1 MNKNSYVTAALF
13 VVFVL
18 LTVFYM
24 GMEDPKDLTT
34 GAGSTQTLPN
44 VQMEVSETDAQTG
57 SELASET
64 TTEENVTTVAT
75 ESNSIQVLRVELEKQ
90 QSQKVSEL
98 KEVIASK
105 DYDATAKSEAKDDLD
120 KLNRD
125 REHQS
130 ALETMIKSKG
140 YNDVLVR
147 VNEET
152 VQVIVQVADESAFPG
167 VEEVNELYM
176 MAKTEFT
183 NNPDVT
189 IQCQPIN
196 YIKAN
201 KKHTDPKVGIFLS

>member
-140 YNDVLVR
+140 YNDVVR

-189 IQCQPIN
+189 IQFQPIN
-196 YIKAN
+196 
-201 KKHTDPKVGIFLS
+201 

>member
-1 MNKNSYVTAALF
+1 M
-13 VVFVL
+13 
-18 LTVFYM
+18 
-24 GMEDPKDLTT
+24 
-34 GAGSTQTLPN
+34 
-44 VQMEVSETDAQTG
+44 
-57 SELASET
+57 
-64 TTEENVTTVAT
+64 
-75 ESNSIQVLRVELEKQ
+75 LRVELEKQ

-189 IQCQPIN
+189 IQFQPIN
-196 YIKAN
+196 
-201 KKHTDPKVGIFLS
+201 

>member
-64 TTEENVTTVAT
+64 TTKENVTTVAT

-189 IQCQPIN
+189 IQFQPIN
-196 YIKAN
+196 
-201 KKHTDPKVGIFLS
+201 

>member
-90 QSQKVSEL
+90 QSQQVSEL

-189 IQCQPIN
+189 IQFQPIN
-196 YIKAN
+196 
-201 KKHTDPKVGIFLS
+201 

>member
-75 ESNSIQVLRVELEKQ
+75 E
-90 QSQKVSEL
+90 
-98 KEVIASK
+98 
-105 DYDATAKSEAKDDLD
+105 
-120 KLNRD
+120 
-125 REHQS
+125 
-130 ALETMIKSKG
+130 
-140 YNDVLVR
+140 
-147 VNEET
+147 
-152 VQVIVQVADESAFPG
+152 F
-167 VEEVNELYM
+167 
-176 MAKTEFT
+176 
-183 NNPDVT
+183 NPSVT
-189 IQCQPIN
+189 C
-196 YIKAN
+196 
-201 KKHTDPKVGIFLS
+201 

>member
-13 VVFVL
+13 FVFVL

-189 IQCQPIN
+189 IQFQPIN
-196 YIKAN
+196 
-201 KKHTDPKVGIFLS
+201 

>member
-105 DYDATAKSEAKDDLD
+105 DYDATVKSEAKDDLD

-189 IQCQPIN
+189 IQFQPIN
-196 YIKAN
+196 
-201 KKHTDPKVGIFLS
+201 

>member
-57 SELASET
+57 SGLASET

-189 IQCQPIN
+189 IQFQPIN
-196 YIKAN
+196 
-201 KKHTDPKVGIFLS
+201 

>member
-176 MAKTEFT
+176 MVKTEFT

-189 IQCQPIN
+189 IQFQPIN
-196 YIKAN
+196 
-201 KKHTDPKVGIFLS
+201 

>member
-152 VQVIVQVADESAFPG
+152 VQVIVQVAGESAFPG

-189 IQCQPIN
+189 IQFQPIN
-196 YIKAN
+196 
-201 KKHTDPKVGIFLS
+201 

>member
-34 GAGSTQTLPN
+34 GAGSTQTLPQ

-64 TTEENVTTVAT
+64 TTEEEVTTVAT

-90 QSQKVSEL
+90 QSQKVSQL

-120 KLNRD
+120 KLNKD

-130 ALETMIKSKG
+130 TLETMIKAKG

-152 VQVIVQVADESAFPG
+152 VQVIVQIENESAKPS
-167 VEEVNELYM
+167 VEAVNEIYM

-183 NNPDVT
+183 NDPYVT
-189 IQCQPIN
+189 IQFTPIN
-196 YIKAN
+196 
-201 KKHTDPKVGIFLS
+201 

>member
-98 KEVIASK
+98 KDVIASK
-105 DYDATAKSEAKDDLD
+105 DSDAETKSDAKDNLD
-120 KLNRD
+120 KINKD
-125 REHQS
+125 KEHQS
-130 ALETMIKSKG
+130 ALETMIKAKG
-140 YNDVLVR
+140 YSDALVR

-152 VQVIVQVADESAFPG
+152 VQVIVQIANEAAFPS
-167 VEEVNELYM
+167 VEEVNELYL

-183 NNPDVT
+183 SNPDVN
-189 IQCQPIN
+189 IEFRPLN
-196 YIKAN
+196 
-201 KKHTDPKVGIFLS
+201 